1 MSGLCVWVLLLYIP
15 LNVDNDDTQDIS
27 PTDYSYTELASNST
41 LDRELTPMEK
51 HKAGEVELSGA
62 GGRRRGNQIKQDQE
76 EEAKHIQAAA
86 ARAKT
91 DWRNGE
97 LCWGFPGH
105 QIGTRERERQS
116 AQFLLEYF
124 QWERNKGERERGL
137 VRANRNM

>member
-91 DWRNGE
+91 D
-97 LCWGFPGH
+97 
-105 QIGTRERERQS
+105 
-116 AQFLLEYF
+116 
-124 QWERNKGERERGL
+124 
-137 VRANRNM
+137 